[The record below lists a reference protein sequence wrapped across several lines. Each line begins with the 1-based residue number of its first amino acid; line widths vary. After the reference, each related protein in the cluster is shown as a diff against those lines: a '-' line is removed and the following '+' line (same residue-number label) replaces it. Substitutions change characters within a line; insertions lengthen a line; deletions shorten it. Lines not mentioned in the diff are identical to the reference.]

1 MEKFTLQ
8 QRLFLYDSYVRYN
21 SARKSQRKFGRKFP
35 GVRIPTRYAI
45 HYLVNKVRKT
55 GVLRD
60 SKPKRR
66 RRVLTEEKLDE
77 IGALFEQSAR
87 KSLKRIAQERLEL
100 LENYCKYGLM
110 KQQKAGGIWNSK
122 MKTGNVVHVEG
133 DREENSVKQESGDH
147 VENTKKA
154 ASKECRQNFEYA
166 DVTPSKTE
174 TDCKTKEEHIEY
186 FEKFGFG
193 RIKEEVEDEVSVQ
206 TNEMCFGVME
216 GTSLHN
222 DLSVKQVDT
231 LRDSSGIPISG
242 SDDNKTYFCKYAG
255 LHSVLQERDSP
266 GLDFN
271 FSKIDIQISQKSKNK
286 CMELDKKT
294 YEWLHK
300 REEAQRRKRNEDK
313 ARKLQ
318 KKRDSERSRYS
329 QMTGEER
336 ARVLQKKRDAKRNR
350 YSQMAWEEKVRILQ
364 KNRDAKRN
372 RYSLMSGDDKA
383 RILQKKRDAKRNRYS
398 QMSGDEKARILQK
411 NRDAKR
417 HKYSQMTFE
426 EKAMMLQKKKETRHM
441 RQRQMESTEE
451 KSFISCST

>member
-77 IGALFEQSAR
+77 IGALFEQSAQGR
-87 KSLKRIAQERLEL
+87 WHMEQQNENCKSISSDSTQPLALKVQI
-100 LENYCKYGLM
+100 
-110 KQQKAGGIWNSK
+110 
-122 MKTGNVVHVEG
+122 GNVVHVEG